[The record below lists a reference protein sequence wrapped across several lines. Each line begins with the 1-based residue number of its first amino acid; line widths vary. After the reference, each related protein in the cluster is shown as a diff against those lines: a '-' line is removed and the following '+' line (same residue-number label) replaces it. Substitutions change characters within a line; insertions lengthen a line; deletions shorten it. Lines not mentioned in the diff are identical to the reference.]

1 MEDIL
6 SNKNRFDLEE
16 AIMDTWQTADDINLI
31 AERYFDGYPPLNED
45 ELSNALIG
53 LKIIHDFRNE
63 KLFSIFEDLVRT
75 KQFIDT
81 ETYVKKEEKDVEL

>member
-1 MEDIL
+1 ML
-6 SNKNRFDLEE
+6 SKNKNIWGGIYV
-16 AIMDTWQTADDINLI
+16 ATICPMDENGGI
-31 AERYFDGYPPLNED
+31 NED

-81 ETYVKKEEKDVEL
+81 ETYVKKEETDVKL

>member
-1 MEDIL
+1 M

-16 AIMDTWQTADDINLI
+16 AIMETWQTADDINLI
-31 AERYFDGYPPLNED
+31 AERYLDGHPPLNED

-81 ETYVKKEEKDVEL
+81 ETYVKKEETDVKL